1 MKTFLK
7 ILMPVSILTAVF
19 LFMGMDSIAEDI
31 ESKKPFIKKVQG
43 DGSRVQ
49 HGERREEVR
58 ERGSERREE
67 VRERGRERSGEVRER
82 NEDFREHRGERQ
94 DEEALRRHKER
105 GDKARERF

>member
-7 ILMPVSILTAVF
+7 ILMPVSIITAVF

-49 HGERREEVR
+49 HGERRDDIRDRRDDRREEFR
-58 ERGSERREE
+58 ERREDK
-67 VRERGRERSGEVRER
+67 R
-82 NEDFREHRGERQ
+82 EDFREH
-94 DEEALRRHKER
+94 
-105 GDKARERF
+105 